1 MTYSSAQ
8 ASANTATR
16 ENFAKDVTGVVM
28 IEFAFLA
35 APVIIL
41 VLLSLEWGYQK
52 YLQTALDYG
61 VQTAARKIM
70 TGYVQAQ
77 TVNGSPLTA
86 TQFRT
91 NILCPLLPSILNCN
105 NVFVNINTFAESV
118 EPTPYY
124 SYVNSSKSGLIPPAL
139 NNANNSYC
147 IGKGSTYVI
156 MQVAYPVPAF
166 NVILSQFG
174 TTTTVNGVQTYLLMS
189 TASFKNEPFTASS
202 NTTQTGC

>member
-1 MTYSSAQ
+1 MKQLRNRHRGFTSLASS
-8 ASANTATR
+8 
-16 ENFAKDVTGVVM
+16 FARDCTGVVM

-35 APVIIL
+35 APTIIL

-52 YLQTALDYG
+52 YLQAAIDYG

-77 TVNGSPLTA
+77 TVNGAPLTA
-86 TQFRT
+86 AQFRT
-91 NILCPLLPSILNCN
+91 NILCPLLPSLISCN
-105 NVFVNINTFAESV
+105 NVFVNIKTFQASS

-139 NNANNSYC
+139 NNANNNYC
-147 IGKGSTYVI
+147 IGKGSSYVI
-156 MQVAYPVPAF
+156 LQVAYPVPAF
-166 NVILSQFG
+166 NIMLSQFG
-174 TTTTVNGVQTYLLMS
+174 ATTMVNGVQTYLLMS

-202 NTTQTGC
+202 NTTAAGC